1 MPTNAL
7 RLLKM
12 TNVRVSGITES
23 SGTHGSSN
31 LSYNY
36 IKIFIFNFT
45 HYNKLIFFNKDFS
58 QLIIFSNLFLLASVL
73 AAPLTQK
80 FLRVLD

>member
-23 SGTHGSSN
+23 SGTSFGQH
-31 LSYNY
+31 L
-36 IKIFIFNFT
+36 
-45 HYNKLIFFNKDFS
+45 
-58 QLIIFSNLFLLASVL
+58 
-73 AAPLTQK
+73 
-80 FLRVLD
+80 